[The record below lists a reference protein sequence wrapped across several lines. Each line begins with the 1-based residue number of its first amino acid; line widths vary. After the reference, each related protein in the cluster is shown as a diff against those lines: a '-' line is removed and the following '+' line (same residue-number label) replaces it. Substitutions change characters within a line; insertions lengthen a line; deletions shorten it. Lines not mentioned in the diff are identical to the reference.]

1 MTNAAAIAEA
11 IQTIAQRGT
20 YISKNFKE
28 YRRTML
34 CLFFRFLSRIQTNSL
49 LNWTSDMDD
58 MKMDNVK
65 NSAFQQHL

>member
-20 YISKNFKE
+20 YILKNSKE
-28 YRRTML
+28 YCRTML